1 MSIGMIL
8 HLLAQD
14 RTMLIEAILGNILNC
29 IVVYTLFGKRKYDW
43 FFPTACAVR
52 YIFYNIGLL
61 SIWNAMYG
69 TQNWYKITMST
80 CATATALILV
90 IITAIL
96 WKESLSKVMVGVFAA
111 ECINDGIL
119 YQGMKMKLPI
129 IQECFLAV
137 FIFTVLYFIVQPLL
151 KKYRTYI
158 IKHEVICLT
167 LIFTFFIA
175 GWLSNI
181 LYNTSASLHQKPM
194 YLLATS
200 LFIGG
205 GIALGITFVIH
216 TRSVFQKKK
225 ELKQNTKQM
234 EHYYQEI
241 QNQIKELDDFKEIAE
256 GTLDEL
262 TELTQ
267 SLSHKEKKKQVE
279 TYITNLKTRYQN
291 LEQLFFCEDYLID
304 GILTDFAAFC
314 RKQKIEADILFQNYH
329 RGNIKSEDS
338 VAILLKLIE
347 YAKQAAKV
355 KLHAAAIK
363 NQLVYSV
370 ELQEKVIAESKAA
383 SKEES
388 VLEKSEKLI
397 SQNEIKISQK
407 VFKKYVKKYDG
418 GLSIEKENGKI
429 RIILGLKR

>member
-1 MSIGMIL
+1 MIL

-43 FFPTACAVR
+43 FFPAACAVR

-96 WKESLSKVMVGVFAA
+96 WKEPLSKVMVGVFAA

-119 YQGMKMKLPI
+119 YQVMKMKLPI
-129 IQECFLAV
+129 IQECFLTV
-137 FIFTVLYFIVQPLL
+137 FIFTVVYFIVRPLL
-151 KKYRTYI
+151 KKYQTYI

-200 LFIGG
+200 LLIGG
-205 GIALGITFVIH
+205 GIALGITLVIH

-262 TELTQ
+262 SELTQ

-370 ELQEKVIAESKAA
+370 EL
-383 SKEES
+383 KEQPI
-388 VLEKSEKLI
+388 SERK
-397 SQNEIKISQK
+397 IKISPK
-407 VFKKYVKKYDG
+407 EFKKYVKKYDG
-418 GLSIEKENGKI
+418 EVSIEEEGGTV

>member
-1 MSIGMIL
+1 MIL

-205 GIALGITFVIH
+205 GIALGITFVIY

>member
-43 FFPTACAVR
+43 FFPAACAVR
-52 YIFYNIGLL
+52 YVFYNIGLL

-96 WKESLSKVMVGVFAA
+96 WKEPLSKVMVGVFAA

-119 YQGMKMKLPI
+119 YQVMKMKLPI
-129 IQECFLAV
+129 IQECFLTV
-137 FIFTVLYFIVQPLL
+137 FIFTVVYFIVRPLL
-151 KKYRTYI
+151 KKYQTYI

-200 LFIGG
+200 LLIGG
-205 GIALGITFVIH
+205 GIALGITLVIH

-262 TELTQ
+262 SELTQ

-370 ELQEKVIAESKAA
+370 EL
-383 SKEES
+383 KEQPI
-388 VLEKSEKLI
+388 SERK
-397 SQNEIKISQK
+397 IKISPK
-407 VFKKYVKKYDG
+407 EFKKYVKKYDG
-418 GLSIEKENGKI
+418 EVSIEEEGGTV